1 MKVESGRHQPSE
13 SASEPAPR
21 EAQRLASPMP
31 RFNLLEELAQLHG
44 EESWQRGDRNAKTL
58 LKEPQLRLTI
68 IALKSGA
75 RLDQHETD
83 GPVTIHT
90 LRGNLRVT
98 VRGDVTMLAPGQ
110 LLALEAGAPHAV
122 EALEE
127 SAFLLTIGWPPRVS

>member
-1 MKVESGRHQPSE
+1 
-13 SASEPAPR
+13 
-21 EAQRLASPMP
+21 MP